1 MADFGELL
9 RSVGDFG
16 LFQHLL
22 LVALCSP
29 NFFQS
34 FSTASII
41 FIEEDP
47 KRHCNADWI
56 LRAEPNLTSGEQLN
70 LTVPR
75 EQDGSFSRCRMFV
88 PVDWN
93 ISDIRERG
101 LNETTECVSGWVYH
115 SSSYTSTMTT
125 DFDLVCSNTGLR
137 AAAQTALMVGVLLG
151 SATFGPMS
159 NSIGRRRAI
168 QISMVFTS
176 VFTAVT
182 ALSPNFYVYL
192 VSLLMQGFGGG
203 GYLMNSII
211 LSAEWIGVSKRS
223 RAACAASLSDAAGQ
237 CALAGV
243 VYLVRDWRLTQLIT
257 ASAFAI
263 VLIYIWFIPESA
275 RWLLNR
281 GRTQEAKELLVR
293 AATIN
298 KRTIPPSLLDTK
310 KWCPATGITSLNCV
324 HLPQLE
330 VKETAIREGVMALF
344 RSPLLT
350 RFLAIILLASFSVQ
364 LSLLML
370 YLFMPTLGLNV
381 FLTQFIF
388 GASEIPVHILCMWL
402 VEFFGRRALF
412 IGAYLIGGCASLLM
426 LAVPAGYPVTVTA
439 LAVIGRFTLV
449 CSASL
454 YNIYIQELFPTS
466 VRQSVG
472 GLGAIAGR
480 LGSIASPLL
489 NLLRSYQWFVPTTVF
504 GSLCVITGIL
514 GFLLPETRN
523 KDLPETIVEAESAW
537 LDCRMSSDRYS
548 HRQYVFVLK

>member
-16 LFQHLL
+16 IFQHLL

-29 NFFQS
+29 AFVQS

-47 KRHCNADWI
+47 KRHCNTDWI
-56 LRAEPNLTSGEQLN
+56 LGADPNLTSEEQLN

-75 EQDGSFSRCRMFV
+75 EQDGSLSRCRMFV

-93 ISDIRERG
+93 ISEIRERG
-101 LNETTECVSGWVYH
+101 LNETTECVSGWLYH
-115 SSSYTSTMTT
+115 SSLYTSTIVT

-137 AAAQTALMVGVLLG
+137 AAVQTALMVGILLG
-151 SATFGPMS
+151 AVTFGPMS

-168 QISMVFTS
+168 QIAVVFIATFS
-176 VFTAVT
+176 VLT
-182 ALSPNFYVYL
+182 ALSPNIYVYL
-192 VSLLMQGFGGG
+192 VSLLMVGFGGG
-203 GYLMNSII
+203 GYQINSII
-211 LSAEWIGVSKRS
+211 LSAEWIGAPKRS
-223 RAACAASLSDAAGQ
+223 RAACGSSLIDAVGQ

-257 ASAFAI
+257 ASAYAV

-281 GRTQEAKELLVR
+281 GRTEEAKKLLVK

-298 KRTIPPSLLDTK
+298 KRTIPPSLLDT
-310 KWCPATGITSLNCV
+310 I
-324 HLPQLE
+324 Q
-330 VKETAIREGVMALF
+330 VKETATRESLMALF

-350 RFLAIILLASFSVQ
+350 RFFAIILLASFSMQ
-364 LSLLML
+364 QSFFML
-370 YLFMPTLGLNV
+370 YLLMPTLGLNV

-388 GASEIPVHILCMWL
+388 GASEIPVHVLCMWL
-402 VEFFGRRALF
+402 VEFFGRKALF
-412 IGAYLIGGCASLLM
+412 IGAYLVGGCASLLM
-426 LAVPAGYPVTVTA
+426 LAVPAGYPIAVTV
-439 LAVIGRFTLV
+439 LAVIGRLTIV
-449 CSASL
+449 CSISL
-454 YNIYIQELFPTS
+454 WNIYIQELFPTS
-466 VRQSVG
+466 VRQSVA

-480 LGSIASPLL
+480 LGSITSPLL
-489 NLLRSYQWFVPTTVF
+489 NLLRTYQWFVPTTVF
-504 GSLCVITGIL
+504 GSLCVITGAL

-523 KDLPETIVEAESAW
+523 KELPETILEAESAR
-537 LDCRMSSDRYS
+537 LDCRMSSNRNVISIKRKTQMDSTR
-548 HRQYVFVLK
+548 L